1 MRVLVVEDDP
11 ISQRILTNYLQKW
24 GYAHTLAQDGQE
36 AWALL
41 QREDHAIVLTD
52 WLMPDID
59 GLELIRRIRE
69 WNCPHGHIY
78 TILLTA
84 KSQKEDLVAA
94 MEAGAD
100 DFLAKPFDRDELR
113 VRLQEGERMVQWD
126 REVARHAVQIVSQ
139 LEIARTA
146 LKSLLDE
153 PAAQSGDLGERLRS
167 SHAAV
172 EAAWQQARLLDRAVQ
187 PGETPPTHVVPS

>member
-24 GYAHTLAQDGQE
+24 GYEYSLAEDGAR
-36 AWALL
+36 AWTLL
-41 QREDHAIVLTD
+41 QAEDHAIVISD
-52 WLMPDID
+52 WLMPDVD
-59 GLELIRRIRE
+59 GIELIRRIRA

-84 KSQKEDLVAA
+84 KAQKEDLVAA

-113 VRLQEGERMVQWD
+113 VRLQEGERMVLWD
-126 REVARHAVQIVSQ
+126 RDVARHASQIVAQ
-139 LEIARTA
+139 LELARSSLQTLLHDATA
-146 LKSLLDE
+146 M
-153 PAAQSGDLGERLRS
+153 PAAALDPLRAS
-167 SHAAV
+167 QTAV
-172 EAAWQQARLLDRAVQ
+172 ETAYQEARLLDRAVQ
-187 PGETPPTHVVPS
+187 PGEAN